1 MATGKVLCKLKIV
14 CLLAMGVLSF
24 ATNAAEKTMRILRSA
39 TTTNDTWVAEI
50 GGLDEGDTLVFDTS
64 DLDVGGGYPV
74 SFGDVTTP
82 RLAGIRVTGHACG
95 LNLSHIAFK
104 LADGAEIDI
113 GTSFRVVIKNT
124 SINAGETTPARI
136 RKKGAGFLQL
146 ESTANGAL
154 RWTLEDGITMVD
166 SDAAF
171 GIVPSAYEA
180 DAIIMSGGVLCTD
193 SFSSGG
199 DLTFSSNRGITVSS
213 GATAVF
219 GLRRQG
225 ASMYLPKITGDGNV
239 TLYGSGTSGVYGFTT
254 ACDYSGTTVI
264 GGGQSGVI
272 ADVVCAA
279 DNVLPSSTTIRS
291 STDYATLDLNGTS
304 QRVAA
309 VNDNGVSASA
319 LTVSNGTLSFGL
331 SATTTTVAN
340 VSLADGAVL
349 RLAEGALDVTGA
361 AISVTVAAG
370 TELVAGA
377 GADGFAGDVVLEGNA
392 TLSAS
397 GHLAFG
403 GTVSRATGA
412 PDAVLSV
419 SAAGT
424 FTYGLADNVL
434 RTVTTGT
441 FAALSPAPTVLDGLI
456 WSDIDLSGY
465 AKGSAF
471 VPYGPMA
478 NAQTTIDGTAVGYS
492 GTGLDDGAAVT
503 VSNGGSVT
511 ISAEGDVAV
520 SRSFTLDAT
529 SSLALAGNGRVTMS
543 GTVTGGTVT
552 VADGTEVYVAAGQ
565 TLTLASV
572 VNGTLTKTGGGE
584 LTISG
589 AGGGTCALVVNEGTV
604 RLGASDAAVANVTVA
619 EGATLA
625 LDADEQIANA
635 GKIILYG
642 TLDLNGHAETV
653 DSCGNR
659 RKDLRTDM
667 AAQIVNTSAS
677 DSSLVTTGTSYFYGR
692 AVETAGRISLS
703 FVSSGRDRSIIG
715 GAPDAF
721 AVSSI
726 TSSYDG
732 LMMYN
737 QHQTFT
743 FRFLRNRSGA
753 TSGLKLTE
761 IQLTYGG
768 VPIPQDAYLA
778 AGTTASSTKVGDVMR
793 LFDGCANTGWEPS
806 DNDTN
811 TSVTVMLNRMLP
823 VDGYRFCA
831 GSLSLEPLDWDV
843 YAYRSDYLGTILM
856 DSRRNTHLLVDNDT
870 WTGFI
875 NNLSSNFFF
884 SAANRLAEPF
894 GPQTDFTLQTA
905 GRNGL
910 VLASAGPVET
920 GVVSGPGDVLLQA
933 GTTWSPGDISA
944 WTGAVNTQYATNNEG
959 FVTVLL
965 DATRGPAAQRVPLK
979 WPTAKVNFTFG
990 NAGETPAALLA
1001 DDSTT
1006 DILRGRLADVNGP
1019 MGLVKRGTGTVTT
1032 EMQDA
1037 SNTGVTAVEAGRL
1050 RVQGPRSNGLT
1061 VTAHHLRIVPTRVKG
1076 GANYMDSYKFNWG
1089 MNEFQLLDANGNVV
1103 SWPSDKQLTAE
1114 NDGAGANVLANLIDG
1129 KATTRCLVYN
1139 IGQSTTSSVLP
1150 PVRISSV
1157 TGFTFSGYRWYTP
1170 HGSSSDANRTP
1181 VALKI
1186 EISDDGTNW
1195 TTVDVRDVPWVD
1207 DDGPW
1212 GSSTAGLLR
1221 GPFVLAGASTGTD
1234 TLYTLP
1240 SEYFAEAT
1248 ARDSYAPA
1256 LVARYFRFEP
1266 FSTLNPTLNN
1276 TAYGWMIG
1284 EFSLFRNGA
1293 RIDWPDGTS
1302 NRVTT
1307 VGGSFNTNNNSRK
1320 GNLANNKTDDPNN
1333 GTVAGTLERF
1343 FMLMSPSY
1351 AQIDAGENV
1360 AFDAYGFW
1368 SAAAG
1373 GYDTRLPTGW
1383 RVWISQDGS
1392 SWELLDARADMDDE
1406 LTPAEY
1412 TLQGPWNVTRKFPLL
1427 NANNGASNALGDE
1440 SPVAISASATLEIAA
1455 DYEKFG
1461 TLSGAGTLE
1470 LVNGATAEINAV
1482 SGGAQLVAPA
1492 AFSGTISG
1500 SGTLVVSGVAT
1511 QAFDNATLTGVQ
1523 TLELNGGTVVG
1534 TASAPGALAV
1544 SFGGGT
1550 WFGELTA
1557 GGALTVTGTPV
1568 FGLPTNPGE
1577 AFRKTLFTYTSIDA
1591 ASATALASAAF
1602 DPSVVLPKGL
1612 KARVTVTG
1620 TSCVLTVAADGT
1632 IILFR

>member
-1 MATGKVLCKLKIV
+1 MATGKVLCKLRIV
-14 CLLAMGVLSF
+14 YVLTMGILAF
-24 ATNAAEKTMRILRSA
+24 AANAAEKTMRILRSA

-136 RKKGAGFLQL
+136 RKTGAGFLQL

-171 GIVPSAYEA
+171 GIVPSVYEA

-272 ADVVCAA
+272 AVVVCAA
-279 DNVLPSSTTIRS
+279 DDVLPSSTTIRS
-291 STDYATLDLNGTS
+291 NTDYATLDLNGTS

-309 VNDNGVSASA
+309 VNDNGVSALA

-377 GADGFAGDVVLEGNA
+377 GADGFAGDVMLEGNA

-572 VNGTLTKTGGGE
+572 VTGTLTKTGGGE

-653 DSCGNR
+653 ASCSNR

-726 TSSYDG
+726 TSSDDG

-743 FRFLRNRSGA
+743 FKFLRNRSGA

-761 IQLTYGG
+761 IQLTCGG
-768 VPIPQDAYLA
+768 VPIPQNAYLA

-806 DNDTN
+806 DDDTN

-856 DSRRNTHLLVDNDT
+856 DSRRNTHLLVDSDA
-870 WTGFI
+870 WTGFV

-920 GVVSGPGDVLLQA
+920 GAVSGPGDVLLQA

-965 DATRGPAAQRVPLK
+965 DATRGPVAQCVPLK
-979 WPTAKVNFTFG
+979 WPTAQVNFTFG

-1001 DDSTT
+1001 DNSTT
-1006 DILRGRLADVNGP
+1006 NTLRGRLADVNGP

-1050 RVQGPRSNGLT
+1050 RVVGPRRNGMT
-1061 VTAHHLRIVPTRVKG
+1061 VSAHYLRIAPTQVKG
-1076 GANYMDSYKFNWG
+1076 GKGWADSNMYNWG
-1089 MNEFQLLDANGNVV
+1089 MNEFQLLDGSGNVV
-1103 SWPSDKQLTAE
+1103 PWPSDKQVTAD
-1114 NDGAGANVLANLIDG
+1114 NNGAGANTFANLVDG
-1129 KATTRCLVYN
+1129 NISSRCLVKN
-1139 IGQSTTSSVLP
+1139 VDSSKTSPVLP
-1150 PVRISSV
+1150 PVTISSV
-1157 TGFTFSGYRWYTP
+1157 TGFTFSGYRWYT
-1170 HGSSSDANRTP
+1170 SRNNSVDMNRTP
-1181 VALKI
+1181 VALQI
-1186 EISDDGTNW
+1186 DVSDDGTNW
-1195 TTVDVRDVPWVD
+1195 TTVDVRDVPWVED
-1207 DDGPW
+1207 SFSNGTNP
-1212 GSSTAGLLR
+1212 GLLR
-1221 GPFVLAGASTGTD
+1221 GPFGLSGESTGTD

-1240 SEYFAEAT
+1240 SEYFAAGT
-1248 ARDSYAPA
+1248 SRDSYAPA

-1360 AFDAYGFW
+1360 EFDAYGFW

-1383 RVWISQDGS
+1383 RVWISQNGS

-1440 SPVAISASATLEIAA
+1440 SPVAISTSATLEIAA

-1461 TLSGAGTLE
+1461 TLSGSGTLE
-1470 LVNGATAEINAV
+1470 LANGATAEINAV
-1482 SGGAQLVAPA
+1482 PA
-1492 AFSGTISG
+1492 AGAFSGTVSG

-1534 TASAPGALAV
+1534 TASAPGALTV

-1550 WFGELTA
+1550 WFGELSA

-1568 FGLPTNPGE
+1568 FGLPSDPGA
-1577 AFRKTLFTYTSIDA
+1577 AFRKTLFTYTSIDS
-1591 ASATALASAAF
+1591 ASANALASATF
-1602 DPSVVLPKGL
+1602 DDDAVALPNGL
-1612 KARVTVTG
+1612 KARVTVTA

-1632 IILFR
+1632 IILFK